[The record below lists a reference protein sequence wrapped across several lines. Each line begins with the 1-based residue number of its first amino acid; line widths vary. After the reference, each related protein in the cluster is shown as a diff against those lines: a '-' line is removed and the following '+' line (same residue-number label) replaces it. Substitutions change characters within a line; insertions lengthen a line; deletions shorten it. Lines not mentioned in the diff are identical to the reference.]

1 MSLADDIAALPK
13 RMLGID
19 DVLDRL
25 DDDKDRDALLGVL
38 REPSYSDN
46 TIATLIT
53 RNGYDLSAAAV
64 GAWRRRNGV
73 RG

>member
-13 RMLGID
+13 RKLGIG

-25 DDDKDRDALLGVL
+25 DDKDREALLGVL
-38 REPSYSDN
+38 REPAYSDN
-46 TIATLIT
+46 TVAALLN

-64 GAWRRRNGV
+64 GSWRRRNGV